1 MLECYLGEDGVDELR
16 GRPDTGAGGGGEGA
30 SNRREPP
37 AERSVERMSGG
48 GEAEG
53 GGGGRNGSGHFHR
66 RLFVCVC
73 GGGSWTPGRLDLVP
87 HLFVIF

>member
-16 GRPDTGAGGGGEGA
+16 GRPDTGAGGGGGEGA
-30 SNRREPP
+30 SNGREPP

-73 GGGSWTPGRLDLVP
+73 GGSWSGRLDLVP
-87 HLFVIF
+87 HLFLIF